1 MKISDLLRLS
11 TDNLRRR
18 KGRTALTVIG
28 VVVGTCAIV
37 VMISL
42 GIATNK
48 RTDETLAS
56 WSDLTQITIY
66 GYSEKQDTPALD
78 DKMVKQFKQIPNVI
92 ASTPMY
98 NFENMDAT
106 VFAGKGDRYQMYMW
120 NTVGMDISSLEAM
133 GVELLSG
140 SYLSGESMGKNK
152 IPVLVGEET
161 AYQFED
167 SKKSWRNPD
176 RMRWKELD
184 EMGNVIK
191 PPFFDINKEK
201 LTMKMRYSFD
211 DQGNAK
217 TRDYELIVVG
227 IVKSN
232 NSNQG
237 TKGII
242 MNIDDMKRLEEE
254 YKKLSKG
261 QGGGGGGVVY
271 GGMSGNKVKGY
282 NQVYVKVDDVDNVGV
297 VEQAIKDIGYST
309 HSMTQIREDM
319 QKQVASGQMMLGG
332 LAAVSLL
339 VAALNIAN
347 TMTMAIYERTKEIG
361 VMKVLGC
368 KLSKIRQMFL
378 IESGTI
384 GFLGGIAGCLL
395 SLAIS
400 FVLNN
405 FSVWMSA
412 ITSWLMS
419 MGIQFNQTGGSMSG
433 GMGGMMG
440 GMGGI
445 FGDMGGG
452 GVMSIVPWWL
462 CLAAL
467 VFATV
472 VGLLSGIAPANRA
485 VKISALEAIRHE

>member
-1 MKISDLLRLS
+1 MKTSDLLKLS

-48 RTDETLAS
+48 RTDEMLST
-56 WSDLTQITIY
+56 WSDLTQITVF
-66 GYSEKQDTPALD
+66 GYSDKQDTPALD
-78 DKMVKQFKQIPNVI
+78 DKMVKQFQETKNVV
-92 ASTPMY
+92 AATPMY
-98 NFENMDAT
+98 QFESMQAN
-106 VFAGKGDRYQMYMW
+106 VVAGKRDRYSMYMW
-120 NTVGMDISSLEAM
+120 NTTGMDITAIEPM
-133 GVELLSG
+133 GIELISG
-140 SYLSGESMGKNK
+140 NYLSGESVGKNK
-152 IPVLVGEET
+152 IPILVGEET

-167 SKKSWRNPD
+167 TKKSWRNPD
-176 RMRWKELD
+176 RMRWKEVD
-184 EMGNVIK
+184 AEGNVIK
-191 PPFFDINKEK
+191 QPFFDITKEK
-201 LTMKMRYSFD
+201 LTMKMQYSYD

-217 TRDYELIVVG
+217 TKDYELVVVG
-227 IVKSN
+227 VVKTDYAK
-232 NSNQG
+232 QG
-237 TKGII
+237 TTGII
-242 MNIDDMKRLEEE
+242 MNIEDMKKLEAE

-261 QGGGGGGVVY
+261 SGGGSSYVI
-271 GGMSGNKVKGY
+271 GGMGNKVEGY
-282 NQVYVKVDDVDNVGV
+282 QQVYIKVDNVDNVGT
-297 VEQAIKDIGYST
+297 VEEAVKEIGYNTS
-309 HSMTQIREDM
+309 SMTQIREDM

-368 KLSKIRQMFL
+368 KLNKIRGMFL

-384 GFLGGIAGCLL
+384 GFLGGVVGCGL
-395 SLAIS
+395 SCLIS

-405 FSVWMSA
+405 FTAWMA
-412 ITSWLMS
+412 VITSWLTS
-419 MGIQFNQTGGSMSG
+419 MGIDLSKGVAE
-433 GMGGMMG
+433 GMGGMGMGMG
-440 GMGGI
+440 GMGMGM
-445 FGDMGGG
+445 DMGAG
-452 GVMSIVPWWL
+452 GVMSIIPFWL
-462 CLAAL
+462 YFAAL

-472 VGLLSGIAPANRA
+472 VGVLSGIAPANRA